1 MTERAVVPTAAREWL
16 EQYADT
22 HPSLK
27 EALAD
32 DAVQRR
38 AGALTRL
45 WVRTF
50 EQRVYDLRGSPAI
63 VAQRN
68 LSQLHR
74 TATEMMRA
82 LVMRHDT
89 FSVFLSEVR
98 ACRLP
103 MRAVAWLAARAMRSV
118 RFFARVSRRLSTK
131 QAVGRPAALADVHD
145 SCVSGV
151 LSAARQHLVRAS
163 EMAPARACMLDAHA
177 PRVCCKGCI
186 MRRPMSAVVCSASS

>member
-1 MTERAVVPTAAREWL
+1 MVRSRESSVCACTPNMGSLIVPLHFTAAREWL
-16 EQYADT
+16 EQYAEM

-32 DAVQRR
+32 ESIQKHAKR
-38 AGALTRL
+38 LLRL

-74 TATEMMRA
+74 TGTEMMRA

-89 FSVFLSEVR
+89 FRTFLSE
-98 ACRLP
+98 P
-103 MRAVAWLAARAMRSV
+103 MDGLQHWQMFMIL
-118 RFFARVSRRLSTK
+118 VS
-131 QAVGRPAALADVHD
+131 
-145 SCVSGV
+145 
-151 LSAARQHLVRAS
+151 
-163 EMAPARACMLDAHA
+163 
-177 PRVCCKGCI
+177 
-186 MRRPMSAVVCSASS
+186 VVCSQLLVNIWCVHHGLR